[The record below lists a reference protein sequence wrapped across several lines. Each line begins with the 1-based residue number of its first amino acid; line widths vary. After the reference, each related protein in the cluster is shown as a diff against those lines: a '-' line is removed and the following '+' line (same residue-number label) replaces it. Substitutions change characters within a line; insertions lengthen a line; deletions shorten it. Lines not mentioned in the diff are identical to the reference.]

1 MGKLKNRFDVLVAFG
16 VMGIILMII
25 IPLPSF
31 LLDILLVVNIAL
43 SVLILLMTLFSTNV
57 LQLSIFPTLLLV
69 TTLFR
74 LGLNLSSTRL
84 ILGEGYAGNI
94 IESFGNFVVGGNYVL
109 GVIIFLIII
118 IIQFVVI
125 TNGSGRVSEVSAR
138 FTLDAMPGKQMSID
152 ADLNSGM
159 IDEKTARRRRRELQQ
174 EADFYGS
181 MDGASKFV
189 KGDAIAGIIVTAVN
203 IFAGIIM
210 GVMMLDMDFG
220 EAAQTYIRLTIGDGL
235 VSQIPALLISTA
247 SGILVTRADSDD
259 SVASLAGQQLTAI
272 PKAIMITGVVLFILG
287 IMPGLPT
294 LSFFSLGVGCVLIGM
309 TLKKGEE
316 KEKTE
321 SISEDLAVEETAVTN
336 EVEDVS
342 ELLNIEALE
351 VEIGYGLIPLADES
365 SGGDLLQRIS
375 SIRRQCAIDMG
386 IIVQPIRI
394 RDNLQLEPNQYCIKI
409 KGNRVATYTLMP
421 TMVLCMDPMG
431 LGLELEGIKAI
442 EPSFGL
448 EALWISKDKI
458 EEAELRGYTIVDPST
473 ILVTHL
479 LEIVKDKSHEL
490 MGREEVKAIMDATKE
505 KYSVIVDELIPDI
518 MTLGEV
524 QKVLQNLLR
533 EKVAI
538 KDRVTILETLA
549 DNAINTKDIELL
561 TEYVRMALNKGIC
574 EAFIDDENTITVA
587 TLSNEVERL
596 IANNLQK
603 SVNGTYPAVDHDNT
617 NRIFNSIKEITESIA
632 FANNR
637 PVILVSP
644 KIRAPFRKLV
654 EMVFPNVAI
663 LSLNEIPNDVQIRV
677 QAVVNL

>member
-448 EALWISKDKI
+448 EALWIIKDKI

-603 SVNGTYPAVDHDNT
+603 SVNGTYPAVDPDNT

-663 LSLNEIPNDVQIRV
+663 LSLNEIPNDVQIRA

>member
-94 IESFGNFVVGGNYVL
+94 IESFGNFVFGGNYVL

-538 KDRVTILETLA
+538 KDRVTILEILA

-603 SVNGTYPAVDHDNT
+603 SVNGTYPAVDPDNT

-663 LSLNEIPNDVQIRV
+663 LSLNEIPNDVQIRA

>member
-247 SGILVTRADSDD
+247 SGILVTRADSDE

-538 KDRVTILETLA
+538 KDRVTILEILA

-603 SVNGTYPAVDHDNT
+603 SVNGTYPAVDPDNT

-663 LSLNEIPNDVQIRV
+663 LSLNEIPNDVQIRA

>member
-272 PKAIMITGVVLFILG
+272 PKAIMITDVVLFILG

-603 SVNGTYPAVDHDNT
+603 SVNGTYPAVDPDNT

-663 LSLNEIPNDVQIRV
+663 LSLNEIPNDVQIRA

>member
-538 KDRVTILETLA
+538 KDRVTILEILA

-603 SVNGTYPAVDHDNT
+603 SVNGTYPAVDPDNT

-663 LSLNEIPNDVQIRV
+663 LSLNEIPNDVQIRA